1 MKMIKMKAITAI
13 ALVLLTAFSAAGQK
27 TNPDYDA
34 ALATKLGADEY
45 GMKMYVM
52 VILKTGPNNVQDQ
65 VRRDSLFAGHMANIS
80 KLAEM
85 KKLVVAGPFGDNQRS
100 YRGIFIFDVPS
111 FEEANKLMENDPTI
125 KEKVFEAELYHWYG
139 SAALPEYLEASEKVW
154 KVSP

>member
-1 MKMIKMKAITAI
+1 MKAITAI
-13 ALVLLTAFSAAGQK
+13 ALVLLTAFPAAGQK
-27 TNPDYDA
+27 TNPAYDS

-52 VILKTGPNNVQDQ
+52 VILKTGSNNVQDP
-65 VRRDSLFAGHMANIS
+65 VKRDSLFAGHMANIS

-85 KKLVVAGPFGDNQRS
+85 RKLVVAGPFGDNKKS

-111 FEEANKLMENDPTI
+111 FEEANKLLEDDPTI

-139 SAALPEYLEASEKVW
+139 SAALSEYLEASEKIW
-154 KVSP
+154 KVNH